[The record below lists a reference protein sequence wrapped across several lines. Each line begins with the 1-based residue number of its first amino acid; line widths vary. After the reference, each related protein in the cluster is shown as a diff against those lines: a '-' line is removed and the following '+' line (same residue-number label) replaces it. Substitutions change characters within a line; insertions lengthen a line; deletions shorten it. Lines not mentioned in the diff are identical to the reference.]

1 MFTFAR
7 RLAPSSETRTLCNS
21 RHHLQSWP
29 GSRLCFRHYHIEP
42 ARRRLSAIWTPTGGI
57 TAGQDEGAHDK
68 LIRAGFLRQSHSGV
82 FHLLPLGRRVQ
93 VKLESVIDQYMQG
106 LGASRVSLSTITS
119 KEIWHKS
126 GRLAQLE
133 SELFAFED
141 RKGAQFMLSPTHE
154 EEITSLVA
162 KTVRSYKELPLRLYQ
177 ITRKFRDEL
186 RPRHGLLRS
195 REFTM
200 KDLYTFDVSSEAA
213 LETYQKVQAAYKGVF
228 EALKLPVMVAKASSG
243 DMGGDLSHEYHL
255 PSLVGEDTVITCSF
269 CDYAANTEVAETRK
283 DVAKLDDHPTVNSIT
298 ASAVRVWRGISKD
311 RSTLV
316 NVWYPAQIPGET
328 EMEEIKDIDVS
339 IPAVKSIIP
348 GLDAS
353 VDDALRLWPHAV
365 ESQPTSG
372 QAAAKSLRLVN
383 LIDFRL
389 AAQAEE
395 LLLHEAKL
403 WPLPQWET
411 AKSKLDAITVMED
424 RGGQGLNLLT
434 VRAGDRCPSCESGIL
449 KVQKALEVGHTFHLG
464 TRYSQPL
471 GATVSV
477 PMSTAVSN
485 GTSQPL
491 ATEKTVPMQMG
502 CHGIG
507 VSRLIGAMVEHLAD
521 ERGLQWPRAVAPY
534 EVVVISSA
542 DLAEEAENVY
552 DELTMPRTGML
563 EPEAVL
569 DDRALSLSWK
579 LKDADLVGY
588 PVVVILGKVWKQKEG
603 CEVQCR
609 RLAIKETVPLSGVR
623 RRVSELLEKL

>member
-1 MFTFAR
+1 MPTDITLHKLADFTYNLGQGLGHVFDTIIAS
-7 RLAPSSETRTLCNS
+7 LLGIDFPQYGPLLEVL
-21 RHHLQSWP
+21 LLGKMKP
-29 GSRLCFRHYHIEP
+29 G
-42 ARRRLSAIWTPTGGI
+42 T
-57 TAGQDEGAHDK
+57 GAHDK
-68 LIRAGFLRQSHSGV
+68 LVRAGFLRQSHLGV

-93 VKLESVIDQYMQG
+93 MKLEGLIDHYMQN

-119 KEIWHKS
+119 KELWHRS

-141 RKGAQFMLSPTHE
+141 RKGAQYMLSPTHE

-213 LETYQKVQAAYKGVF
+213 LETYHKVQAAYKGVF

-255 PSLVGEDTVITCSF
+255 PALVGEDTVIICGS

-283 DVAKLDDHPTVNSIT
+283 DVTKLKGHPTVENT
-298 ASAVRVWRGISKD
+298 KVSAVRVWRGISKD

-316 NVWYPAQIPGET
+316 NVWYPAQISGET
-328 EMEEIKDIDVS
+328 KMEETKDVDVS

-353 VDDALRLWPHAV
+353 VDDALRLWPRAV
-365 ESQPTSG
+365 ECQHTTG
-372 QAAAKSLRLVN
+372 QAAAKSPRLVN

-395 LLLHEAKL
+395 LLLQEAKL
-403 WPLPQWET
+403 WPLSRWET
-411 AKSKLDAITVMED
+411 AKSKLDAITIMED
-424 RGGQGLNLLT
+424 RSGQGLNLLT

-449 KVQKALEVGHTFHLG
+449 RVQKALEVGHTFHLG

-471 GATVSV
+471 AATVSV
-477 PMSTAVSN
+477 PMGTAAAN

-521 ERGLQWPRAVAPY
+521 ERGLQWPRVVAPY
-534 EVVVISSA
+534 EVVVISST
-542 DLAEEAENVY
+542 DLAEEAGNVY

-588 PVVVILGKVWKQKEG
+588 PVVVVLGKAWKQNEG

-609 RLAIKETVPLSGVR
+609 RLGVRETVPLSGVR
-623 RRVSELLEKL
+623 RRVTELLEKL

>member
-1 MFTFAR
+1 
-7 RLAPSSETRTLCNS
+7 
-21 RHHLQSWP
+21 
-29 GSRLCFRHYHIEP
+29 
-42 ARRRLSAIWTPTGGI
+42 
-57 TAGQDEGAHDK
+57 
-68 LIRAGFLRQSHSGV
+68 
-82 FHLLPLGRRVQ
+82 
-93 VKLESVIDQYMQG
+93 
-106 LGASRVSLSTITS
+106 
-119 KEIWHKS
+119 
-126 GRLAQLE
+126 
-133 SELFAFED
+133 
-141 RKGAQFMLSPTHE
+141 
-154 EEITSLVA
+154 
-162 KTVRSYKELPLRLYQ
+162 
-177 ITRKFRDEL
+177 
-186 RPRHGLLRS
+186 
-195 REFTM
+195 M

-213 LETYQKVQAAYKGVF
+213 LETYHKVQAAYKGVF

-255 PSLVGEDTVITCSF
+255 PALVGEDTVIICGS
-269 CDYAANTEVAETRK
+269 CDYAANTEVAETRRE
-283 DVAKLDDHPTVNSIT
+283 VTKLNGHPPVENTQV
-298 ASAVRVWRGISKD
+298 SAVRVWRGISKD

-328 EMEEIKDIDVS
+328 RMEETKDVDVS

-353 VDDALRLWPHAV
+353 VDDALHLWPRAV
-365 ESQPTSG
+365 ECQHTTG
-372 QAAAKSLRLVN
+372 QVAAKSPRLVN

-395 LLLHEAKL
+395 LLLQEAKL

-424 RGGQGLNLLT
+424 RSGQGLNLLA

-449 KVQKALEVGHTFHLG
+449 RVQKALEVGHTFHLG

-471 GATVSV
+471 GATISV
-477 PMSTAVSN
+477 PMGAAATK

-521 ERGLQWPRAVAPY
+521 ERGLQWPRVVAPY
-534 EVVVISSA
+534 EVVVISST
-542 DLAEEAENVY
+542 DLAEEAGNVY

-563 EPEAVL
+563 EPEAVW

-588 PVVVILGKVWKQKEG
+588 PVAVVLGKAWKQNEG

-609 RLAIKETVPLSGVR
+609 RLGIKETVPLSGVR